1 MWKPL
6 LRTIGALNAFVYR
19 VSGGRWMGR
28 FPGGAPVCL
37 LTTKGR
43 RSGRV
48 RTVPLLF
55 LADGDDL
62 VIVASQ
68 GGAPQD
74 PGWYFNLVANA
85 EAEVQIEHR
94 RFAVTA
100 RTVGAE
106 EKAALWP
113 RLVAIY
119 PPYAVY
125 QRRTARPIPVVRLH
139 PIA

>member
-1 MWKPL
+1 MRKLL
-6 LRTIGALNAFVYR
+6 LRTVGALNTWVYR

-28 FPGGAPVCL
+28 FPSGAPVCL

-43 RSGRV
+43 KSGRQ

-55 LADGDDL
+55 LADGDDI
-62 VIVASQ
+62 VVVASQ

-74 PGWYFNLVANA
+74 PGWYFNLVADPTA
-85 EAEVQIEHR
+85 DVQIGR
-94 RFAVTA
+94 RRIAMAA
-100 RTVGAE
+100 RTVSAE

-119 PPYAVY
+119 SPYDAY
-125 QRRTARPIPVVRLH
+125 QRRTTRSIPVVRLK
-139 PIA
+139 PG